1 MALKQSMVQTA
12 MQKTSAPIE
21 NSHSPRISSK
31 PLTASKTSAAV
42 VMAREKPKQN
52 GAIHFWLPIQSF

>member
-1 MALKQSMVQTA
+1 